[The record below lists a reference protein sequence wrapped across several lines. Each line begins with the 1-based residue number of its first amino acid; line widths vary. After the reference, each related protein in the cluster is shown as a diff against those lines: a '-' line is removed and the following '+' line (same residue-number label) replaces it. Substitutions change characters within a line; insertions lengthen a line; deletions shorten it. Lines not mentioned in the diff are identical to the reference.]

1 MLIINKSLNLSLFI
15 VFYFSTKYLIM
26 LGKVAD
32 QGPHTNCTS
41 HSLTFP
47 PPIDLQPSFWAS
59 VNNRES
65 PSLDNPH
72 ILFANITERYSRN
85 TNIFQLCKLIFHK
98 IYQEGNN
105 NNNMSSSSTPCVAN
119 KRQSLIDKGFAKSR
133 RQMYELIGL
142 LYEICWIASLWYLF
156 NSVFITNFSHTRSKS
171 LTDRANLNKRL
182 RLRFAKIF
190 KRPVIGERKCRVCLA
205 EVRGGEM
212 NAWRTNPKG
221 RLRGG

>member
-72 ILFANITERYSRN
+72 ILFANITQRYSRN
-85 TNIFQLCKLIFHK
+85 TNIFQLCSLIFHK
-98 IYQEGNN
+98 IYQGRNN
-105 NNNMSSSSTPCVAN
+105 NNNMSSSSTHCVAN

-133 RQMYELIGL
+133 WQIHELIGL
-142 LYEICWIASLWYLF
+142 LYKIWRIACLWYLF

-182 RLRFAKIF
+182 RLRFTKIF
-190 KRPVIGERKCRVCLA
+190 KRPVIGELKCRVCLA
-205 EVRGGEM
+205 DVRGGEM

>member
-72 ILFANITERYSRN
+72 ILFASITVARSFIRFTRGE
-85 TNIFQLCKLIFHK
+85 TTTTI
-98 IYQEGNN
+98 
-105 NNNMSSSSTPCVAN
+105 MSSSSTHCVAN
-119 KRQSLIDKGFAKSR
+119 KRQSLIDKWFAKSC
-133 RQMYELIGL
+133 RQIYELIGL
-142 LYEICWIASLWYLF
+142 RYKICRIASLWYLF
-156 NSVFITNFSHTRSKS
+156 YSQYNYKFLAHPIKS
-171 LTDRANLNKRL
+171 LTDRENLL
-182 RLRFAKIF
+182 RSSSGYVLQKSV
-190 KRPVIGERKCRVCLA
+190 KGLWLVNVMSPVFR
-205 EVRGGEM
+205 RGPWGRNECV
-212 NAWRTNPKG
+212 TNEPH
-221 RLRGG
+221 REARCSYC